1 MTLVWASFA
10 IFEVITI
17 LIVRTMKRLSIALWF
32 LLVCISCKTGVYAN
46 LDYAESILHEKP
58 DSALLALKAIETSQ
72 LKTREAKARYALL
85 LSAAYDKNYI
95 DIKSDTLI
103 SVATSYYSEHGTPRY
118 RMLAWYYDG
127 VVLKNGSQHTAS
139 IIAFEKAEKEAK
151 ALDDNYQLG
160 LIFRNKAGVFSY
172 NYNDK
177 DAIECCKKSI
187 YHFELANAP
196 TYKASAEFALATA
209 YSNNKQFSEADSLFS
224 FILEHYSDPKL
235 IAYSNIRWAGLLVN
249 SDIENEKALY
259 LYRKTSLKYHNLQDF
274 ARRALAHERLG
285 ERDSATFWLSRAYSR
300 CKNTIDTTLVDNQ
313 KIKIL
318 FLRGDF
324 KNAFD
329 TREKVFSM
337 EDSLTRSKLF
347 QSVTGAQRDYY
358 ISENLRQEEQL
369 HHARQ
374 QRIQGWII
382 GLLLALTGILLFWG
396 YSREK
401 DRQLQEQI
409 NRLALKEKELA
420 HSNKTNAHLLGSLF
434 SARIEHLDQ
443 LYRDYINTENK
454 QEREDLFKQIKQTV
468 STLRHTPEAFEA
480 LEQDLDRYCDGVMSK
495 LRAQVPKI
503 RGNNLQIITLF
514 FAGFSYEAVQ
524 LIMNSVSIES
534 LKTARSRFRKEILAA
549 HAPDEAF
556 LLEML
561 EVKN

>member
-1 MTLVWASFA
+1 
-10 IFEVITI
+10 
-17 LIVRTMKRLSIALWF
+17 MKRLSIALWF

-103 SVATSYYSEHGTPRY
+103 SVATSYYSEHGAPRY

-127 VVLKNGSQHTAS
+127 IVLKNGSQHTAS

-160 LIFRNKAGVFSY
+160 LIFRNKAEVFSY

-177 DAIECCKKSI
+177 DAIECCKKTI

-196 TYKASAEFALATA
+196 AYKASAELYLATA
-209 YSNNKQFSEADSLFS
+209 YSNNKQFYEADSLFS

-235 IAYSNIRWAGLLVN
+235 TAYSNIRKAGILVKTN
-249 SDIENEKALY
+249 SDSKQALS
-259 LYRKTSLKYHNLQDF
+259 LYRQAPLRYYSKFDF
-274 ARRALAHERLG
+274 SNRALAHERVM
-285 ERDSATFWLSRAYSR
+285 EKDSADFWLSKAYSR
-300 CKNTIDTTLVDNQ
+300 CYNAVDSTAINS
-313 KIKIL
+313 ITSHIL
-318 FLRGDF
+318 HHRG
-324 KNAFD
+324 NYETAFSML
-329 TREKVFSM
+329 EQVLSM

-468 STLRHTPEAFEA
+468 SSLRHTPEAFEA

-495 LRAQVPKI
+495 LRTQVPKI